1 MIFLS
6 TELNS
11 NLDLT
16 IIEKKSYK
24 ILTFLSLEDKDLSIL
39 FVDDKRIKELN
50 LQFRG
55 IDKVTDVLSFS
66 QNEGVLNLSNMLGDV
81 VISLEQAKRQAPL
94 SNNSYEQEVLYLI
107 IHSVLHLIGY
117 DHYNDIESKIMRAK
131 EKLIFDSI
139 EL

>member
-6 TELNS
+6 SELNS

-39 FVDDKRIKELN
+39 FIDDKRIQELN

-66 QNEGVLNLSNMLGDV
+66 QNEGVLN
-81 VISLEQAKRQAPL
+81 
-94 SNNSYEQEVLYLI
+94 I
-107 IHSVLHLIGY
+107 ILR
-117 DHYNDIESKIMRAK
+117 K
-131 EKLIFDSI
+131 
-139 EL
+139 